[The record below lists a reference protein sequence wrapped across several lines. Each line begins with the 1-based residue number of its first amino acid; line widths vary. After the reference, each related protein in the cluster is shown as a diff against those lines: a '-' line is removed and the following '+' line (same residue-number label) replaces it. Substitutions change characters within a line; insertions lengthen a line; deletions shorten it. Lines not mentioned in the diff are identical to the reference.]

1 MPVEVRG
8 GFKSAGN
15 LKEMRIRKL
24 VNVEETTQKT
34 ESAFKSSGY

>member
-1 MPVEVRG
+1 MPAEARG

-24 VNVEETTQKT
+24 ANVEETTQKNG
-34 ESAFKSSGY
+34 ERF